1 MTKNNI
7 SNKNWQT
14 YLSLNVILA
23 KDTIFTCSWNSV
35 RSTLYWFDWFFDGC
49 SKCLYICNKCFCC
62 SLFVECKFPTESV
75 IQLSKVT
82 PLSLIFCVFFRVS
95 LNPIIAFQLSQQQRR
110 KNCYGPLRLRWRPP
124 TEHLVSIFKA
134 EREI

>member
-7 SNKNWQT
+7 SNKTWQT
-14 YLSLNVILA
+14 YLLLNVILA
-23 KDTIFTCSWNSV
+23 KDTVFTCSWNSV

-49 SKCLYICNKCFCC
+49 SKCLYICNKCLRC

-75 IQLSKVT
+75 IQLGKVT
-82 PLSLIFCVFFRVS
+82 LLSLIFCVFFRVS

-110 KNCYGPLRLRWRPP
+110 KNCYGLLRLRWRPP
-124 TEHLVSIFKA
+124 TEHLDSIFKA